1 MSRTHQPNRPRDD
14 TGRTWG
20 KLTAL
25 RYVNH
30 GRNGA
35 RWVCRCDGCGVEK
48 IYPIRF
54 VANGKRTCP
63 CKTPAGNDRLAKPAT
78 TVVWPFPRVLAAN
91 GLPISPIWRAS
102 GRT

>member
-63 CKTPAGNDRLAKPAT
+63 CKTLGGANLSAESAPAVA
-78 TVVWPFPRVLAAN
+78 WPFPRVVID
-91 GLPISPIWRAS
+91 GVPTSPVWRTI
-102 GRT
+102 GRR